1 MDPDTPEPFR
11 VRLAQPDPVVH
22 ATLAAVR
29 DRLRLDLVHASPAD
43 VVLLHL
49 STVAGLDALDGLL
62 EEEPDVPVIVLAAP
76 DAPGLFDAAL
86 ARGATDVVSSERPD
100 PLTLGRSLR
109 YAAERRRM
117 RRALRRRSEE
127 GLRLREAL
135 LELAKGGVEDEEA
148 AYRRLAKASALALEV
163 DRASVWLFNADQTEI
178 VCRALYRRR
187 DDAFE
192 AGQRLRSIE
201 YPKYFEALA
210 ESRAVPASDARTDP
224 RTQEFAEGYL
234 RPHGI
239 VSMLDVPVRAGG
251 ALLGVVCH
259 EHVGAR
265 RVWTLEEQE
274 FASSVADS
282 AALAAGNAERRRAE
296 AALRDE
302 RNFCS
307 AVLDTA
313 ATLVAVL
320 DPAGL
325 VVRVNR
331 SFSRLMGHSP
341 EQALGRSFA
350 DLIFSPEDAPGVR
363 AALEAPPPAEAV
375 GEHEHAWITRRG
387 TRPRVAWTLAALRDG
402 PAVKH
407 LVVTGIDITERKA
420 LEEQL
425 IHDAFHDSLSGLPNR
440 SLFLDR
446 LAHAIRQARRRPD
459 RRFAVLFMDL
469 DRFKIL
475 NDSLGHLAGDRL
487 LVEVGRRVA
496 SVIRPGDTV
505 SRFGGDEFTLLLDD
519 IRAESDAV
527 QVVDRVQKSLETP
540 IRIEGHDV
548 VLSISVGIALG
559 GAEYERA
566 EEVLRDADLA
576 MYQAKSK
583 GGARHETFN
592 PSMHASALSRLRI
605 ETELRHAI
613 ERGEIVIYYQP
624 VMSFSD
630 GRIAGFE
637 ALARWSSPTRG
648 LVPPSEFIRLAEDA
662 GLIIPLDRLVLR
674 GASLQLRRWR
684 ERFPRVRPFSVGV
697 NLSGRQFVQR
707 DLVEH
712 VRDVIRENGLEPG
725 CLNLEITESV
735 LLDGSA
741 HVAETLQALHDAG
754 ARISLDDF
762 GTGYSSLSYLHRFP
776 IDILKI
782 DRSFVSSM
790 RPGGEGEEIVRTI
803 LTLAQGLDLQVVAEG
818 VETREQADALRRL
831 RCDYAQGYL
840 YSRPI
845 TAEAAEALLQKEGN
859 PDPIRA

>member
-1 MDPDTPEPFR
+1 
-11 VRLAQPDPVVH
+11 
-22 ATLAAVR
+22 
-29 DRLRLDLVHASPAD
+29 
-43 VVLLHL
+43 
-49 STVAGLDALDGLL
+49 
-62 EEEPDVPVIVLAAP
+62 
-76 DAPGLFDAAL
+76 
-86 ARGATDVVSSERPD
+86 
-100 PLTLGRSLR
+100 
-109 YAAERRRM
+109 
-117 RRALRRRSEE
+117 
-127 GLRLREAL
+127 
-135 LELAKGGVEDEEA
+135 
-148 AYRRLAKASALALEV
+148 
-163 DRASVWLFNADQTEI
+163 
-178 VCRALYRRR
+178 
-187 DDAFE
+187 
-192 AGQRLRSIE
+192 
-201 YPKYFEALA
+201 
-210 ESRAVPASDARTDP
+210 
-224 RTQEFAEGYL
+224 
-234 RPHGI
+234 
-239 VSMLDVPVRAGG
+239 
-251 ALLGVVCH
+251 
-259 EHVGAR
+259 
-265 RVWTLEEQE
+265 
-274 FASSVADS
+274 
-282 AALAAGNAERRRAE
+282 
-296 AALRDE
+296 
-302 RNFCS
+302 
-307 AVLDTA
+307 
-313 ATLVAVL
+313 
-320 DPAGL
+320 
-325 VVRVNR
+325 
-331 SFSRLMGHSP
+331 
-341 EQALGRSFA
+341 
-350 DLIFSPEDAPGVR
+350 
-363 AALEAPPPAEAV
+363 
-375 GEHEHAWITRRG
+375 
-387 TRPRVAWTLAALRDG
+387 
-402 PAVKH
+402 
-407 LVVTGIDITERKA
+407 
-420 LEEQL
+420 
-425 IHDAFHDSLSGLPNR
+425 
-440 SLFLDR
+440 
-446 LAHAIRQARRRPD
+446 
-459 RRFAVLFMDL
+459 
-469 DRFKIL
+469 
-475 NDSLGHLAGDRL
+475 
-487 LVEVGRRVA
+487 
-496 SVIRPGDTV
+496 
-505 SRFGGDEFTLLLDD
+505 
-519 IRAESDAV
+519 V

-674 GASLQLRRWR
+674 GACLQLRRWR